1 MTLLF
6 NRTGFPARKK
16 RIRSLWPANRLYIL
30 LKCYARWNFLILL
43 SVSEMLTSHLIVLNL
58 KRLRVRKPL
67 LLTLFAIAFY
77 CFSQKYLPAVERK
90 PVASASILL
99 VNEQAGESNARKLTR
114 TNFEDVLKS
123 LYNDI
128 GLPSYGLSY
137 EVFRLGMIGFYSLE
151 KEGALNSK
159 GLITIIDFAQPS
171 TEKRLFTIDVI
182 SQEVIYHTYV
192 AHGRNT
198 GENMA
203 KRFSNRPHSNQS
215 SLGFYVTGET
225 YVGSKGYSLR
235 LDGKEKTF
243 NDKIRSRAVVMHA
256 ADYATE
262 AWIKRYG
269 RLGRSQG
276 CPALPPHLSKK
287 VIDTI
292 KDRTV
297 IFTYYPDEEYLNT
310 SRYLNVEDLFE
321 QLDKDPIE
329 FKESSAISR
338 S

>member
-1 MTLLF
+1 M
-6 NRTGFPARKK
+6 
-16 RIRSLWPANRLYIL
+16 
-30 LKCYARWNFLILL
+30 
-43 SVSEMLTSHLIVLNL
+43 
-58 KRLRVRKPL
+58 RKPL

-77 CFSQKYLPAVERK
+77 CFSQKYLPTVERT

-99 VNEQAGESNARKLTR
+99 VNEPARESTAHKLTR
-114 TNFEDVLKS
+114 INFEDVLQS
-123 LYNDI
+123 LYNNI
-128 GLPSYGLSY
+128 ELTSYGLSY

-151 KEGALNSK
+151 KEGALNNK
-159 GLITIIDFAQPS
+159 RLITIIDFAQPS
-171 TEKRLFTIDVI
+171 TEKRFYTIDLI
-182 SQEVIYHTYV
+182 NEKVIYHTYV

-203 KRFSNRPHSNQS
+203 KRFSNLPHSNQS

-225 YVGSKGYSLR
+225 YIGSKGYSLR
-235 LDGKEKTF
+235 LDGKEKSF

-256 ADYATE
+256 AGYATE

-292 KDRTV
+292 KGQTA
-297 IFTYYPDEEYLNT
+297 IFTYYPNEEYLNT
-310 SRYLNVEDLFE
+310 SRYLDVEDLFE
-321 QLDKDPIE
+321 QLDKDPIGL
-329 FKESSAISR
+329 KESSAVSQ